1 MLIEI
6 RRWTDGVEIFSG
18 DYESVRQCVSD
29 AVEKKRDLRSAD
41 LSFADLRSANLRS
54 ADLSSADLRSADLG
68 FAYLSSANL
77 RSADLDKKYRFVS
90 IFPIGSES
98 GCLWAMLDC
107 DGILKYNRGCFS
119 GTKEEFLAAVTK
131 KHAGTK
137 FEKIYINAVNFIES

>member
-54 ADLSSADLRSADLG
+54 ADLSSADLRSADLSS
-68 FAYLSSANL
+68 ADLSSANL

>member
-6 RRWTDGVEIFSG
+6 RRWTDGVGIFSG

-29 AVEKKRDLRSAD
+29 AGGKKM
-41 LSFADLRSANLRS
+41 N
-54 ADLSSADLRSADLG
+54 
-68 FAYLSSANL
+68 LSSANL

-137 FEKIYINAVNFIES
+137 FEKIYINAVNFIESATAVEMETKPVEGRSDGERG

>member
-41 LSFADLRSANLRS
+41 LSFADLRSA
-54 ADLSSADLRSADLG
+54 DLSSAD
-68 FAYLSSANL
+68 LSSANL

-107 DGILKYNRGCFS
+107 YGILKYNRGCFS
-119 GTKEEFLAAVTK
+119 GTKEEFLGAVTK

-137 FEKIYINAVNFIES
+137 FEKIY